1 MRAETKYNVGDIV
14 WYIYNNKVRSRKI
27 TGVGITVNDNIITVT
42 YTLQGDDKVEE
53 SGLFKSR
60 EDVINAL

>member
-1 MRAETKYNVGDIV
+1 MRAETKYDIGDVV
-14 WYIYNNKVRSRKI
+14 WYISNNKVRSRKI
-27 TGVGITVNDNIITVT
+27 TGVGITVDNNIITVT

-53 SGLFKSR
+53 SGLFKSK